1 MSGTKVRMAPRPRSA
16 ERAAMYETFDQIE
29 EDIRKSLAEAVSNRR
44 SPMHIPVVG
53 TSDADVRMM
62 VLRGYDPAKRLLRLH
77 TDVRSAKVAA
87 IGQGAPVGVLFHDPD
102 VHIQIRAKGR
112 GRIETE
118 GPVVDEAW
126 ASSTP
131 YARRCYLVEAA
142 PGTPLLE
149 PRSGLPPEV
158 EGICPAEEQLLP
170 ARANFA
176 VLLIE
181 VDEFDWLWLCN
192 DGHRRARFTGG
203 EWSWVLP

>member
-1 MSGTKVRMAPRPRSA
+1 MSGTKVRMAQQVRSR

-53 TSDADVRMM
+53 TPDADVRMM
-62 VLRGYDPAKRLLRLH
+62 VLRGYDPASRTLRLH
-77 TDVRSAKVAA
+77 TDVRSAKVAL
-87 IGQGAPVGVLFHDPD
+87 IGSGAPVGVLFHDPD
-102 VHIQIRAKGR
+102 VHIQIRAKGQ
-112 GRIETE
+112 GRIETD
-118 GPVVDEAW
+118 GPIVDEAW
-126 ASSTP
+126 NSSSA
-131 YARRCYLVEAA
+131 YARRCYLAEAA
-142 PGTPLLE
+142 PGTPLAE

-158 EGICPAEEQLLP
+158 EGIRPAEEQLLP

-176 VLLIE
+176 VLLID

-192 DGHRRARFTGG
+192 DGHRRARFIGS